1 MERFWSKVDKNG
13 ENGCWNWTACSSESG
28 YGFFRDNG
36 KNLYAHRI
44 SLELKL
50 GRPIADGLCANH
62 NCKQN
67 RKCVNP
73 DHLYEGTYKQNTN
86 DRNKDE
92 TMNRGEE
99 HGKSKL
105 TADDV
110 REIRVLIGFGF
121 SQRELGQMY
130 GVYQSTIS
138 QVILGKKWK
147 HI

>member
-13 ENGCWNWTACSSESG
+13 ENGCWNWTACISTGG
-28 YGFFRDNG
+28 YGFFRDND

-62 NCKQN
+62 TCKQN

-86 DRNKDE
+86 DRDKDG
-92 TMNRGEE
+92 TTRRGEE
-99 HGKSKL
+99 HGMSKL
-105 TADDV
+105 TADDI

-121 SQRELGQMY
+121 SQTELGQMY
-130 GVYQSTIS
+130 GVRQETIS